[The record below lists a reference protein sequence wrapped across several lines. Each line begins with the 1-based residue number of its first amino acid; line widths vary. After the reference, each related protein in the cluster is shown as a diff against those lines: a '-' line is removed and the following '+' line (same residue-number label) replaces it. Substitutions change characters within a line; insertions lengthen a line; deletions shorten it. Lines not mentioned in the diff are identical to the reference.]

1 MSYFSSLLYSLASYS
16 SLDCQYSICS
26 LLSLS
31 LDYSSWYIPLIES
44 GLYIQLHQCVNSLAL
59 SLQNSVMNTLRGCGE
74 IGLKQQLNASGMTPT
89 LCQLFIHQLST
100 TESPIEYDIYCVYR
114 FVQDHQIDSSSMWLM
129 LENVSQRLNHWSVF
143 AQLFHFVI
151 IHSPP
156 SSMSTLA
163 YLIET
168 IKRRKGFLE
177 AKTVSYL
184 LSHCICT
191 LGNSHVASVFHF
203 THSTISSLS
212 FIQLNPLDMAEVVAE
227 SPSQGALCDEIPYQW
242 LLNVL
247 DRNESEGILTENLK
261 CQIRNVL
268 RQFMQST
275 QLADL
280 SSLLDWLKEE
290 PAVAPLCLRWLPSLP
305 SLLVSQWDQVD
316 ARRLLEA
323 LARVCKI

>member
-1 MSYFSSLLYSLASYS
+1 
-16 SLDCQYSICS
+16 
-26 LLSLS
+26 
-31 LDYSSWYIPLIES
+31 
-44 GLYIQLHQCVNSLAL
+44 
-59 SLQNSVMNTLRGCGE
+59 MNTLRGCGE

-184 LSHCICT
+184 LSLCICT

-323 LARVCKI
+323 LARVSKL